1 MNNSGERNSNMGPL
15 SYFIIFM
22 GLMTATPGSPALI
35 SADSPFIQY
44 FGRFDRT
51 QAGHALFDWPGVAI
65 QAVFEGTSCSAVLE
79 GAAACFDMHI
89 DGTFAGTIMNR
100 PGMRVVPLAGGLS
113 DGRHLL
119 RLEKRSESTGGP
131 VSFGGFGLDSGKR
144 LVKPPKKPVRKIEFI
159 GDSYTAGFANEHEGR
174 ECDPAMADSIILVSS
189 NANRAFGPLAAA
201 AFGAQYQIIALAG
214 KGLVRNFNGID
225 PGKELPALYDRTL
238 CTSINTPGPY
248 GKWQFSSWK
257 ADMAV
262 IGIGVND
269 FQADPPYA
277 DTGAFDRAYARL
289 IGKLRAGYPGVRIV
303 CCATRVW
310 PIDALI
316 PRVKSIV
323 GRQKAEGHD
332 DVVYFEYATENNA
345 LYGHPSLKDH
355 RAIADSLIPVIA
367 KITGWKTNAPG
378 RAR

>member
-1 MNNSGERNSNMGPL
+1 MGSL

-22 GLMTATPGSPALI
+22 GLMTSTPSSSPALI

-44 FGRFDRT
+44 FGRFDNS
-51 QAGHALFDWPGVAI
+51 QPGHALFDWPGVVI

-79 GAAACFDMHI
+79 GGVACFDVRV
-89 DGTFAGTIMNR
+89 DGTFAGTVMNK
-100 PGMRVVPLAGGLS
+100 PGTRIIPLVSGLP

-119 RLEKRSESTGGP
+119 RLEKRSESIAGP
-131 VSFGGFGLDSGKR
+131 ASFGGFVLDPGKR
-144 LVKPPKKPVRKIEFI
+144 LVKPPKKPVRKIEYI

-174 ECDPAMADSIILVSS
+174 ECDPAKADSIILASS
-189 NANRAFGPLAAA
+189 NANKAFGPLVAA
-201 AFGAQYQIIALAG
+201 AFSAQYQIVALAG

-225 PGKELPALYDRTL
+225 PGKELPALYDRTRY
-238 CTSINTPGPY
+238 TSINTPGPY
-248 GKWQFSSWK
+248 GTWQFSSWK
-257 ADMAV
+257 ADVAV

-277 DTGAFDRAYARL
+277 DTVAFDNAYIRL
-289 IGKLRAGYPGVRIV
+289 IGKLRAQYPGVRIV

-310 PIDALI
+310 PIDGLI
-316 PRVKSIV
+316 PRVKAIV
-323 GRQKAEGHD
+323 SRQKAEGRD
-332 DVVYFEYATENNA
+332 DVVYFEYTTENNA